1 MNRLPFSTRVDVA
14 AVVEPRYLSWQTER
28 TVFDPT
34 PRGGLRMGREVPVD
48 PPVLTVKGDEHE
60 PFGDPLPGT
69 VDVPAEGLHRR
80 LRRFGRDA
88 SGVVVGWVWRAEGHY
103 HEADQPR
110 YFDEE
115 GDGGQAYLDESR
127 RHRLYQVA
135 LDPGEVGNRFV
146 PADIVLVHPDDLEAQ
161 P

>member
-1 MNRLPFSTRVDVA
+1 MTGLTFGTRVHVDMI
-14 AVVEPRYLSWQTER
+14 VEPRYLTWQTER

-34 PRGGLRMGREVPVD
+34 PRGKMRIGREVPVD
-48 PPVLTVKGDEHE
+48 PPVLIDPRHEHI
-60 PFGDPLPGT
+60 GDPLPDTTT
-69 VDVPAEGLHRR
+69 VRAGGLHRR
-80 LRRFGRDA
+80 LRRFRRDA

-103 HEADQPR
+103 HEASYHFEDDQDR
-110 YFDEE
+110 
-115 GDGGQAYLDESR
+115 AYLNESR

-146 PADIVLVHPDDLEAQ
+146 PADVVLVHPDDLQAQ

>member
-1 MNRLPFSTRVDVA
+1 MNRLPFGTRVDVA
-14 AVVEPRYLSWQTER
+14 AVVEARYLTWQTER

-48 PPVLTVKGDEHE
+48 PPVLTDERN
-60 PFGDPLPGT
+60 PFQSVGDPLPGT
-69 VDVPAEGLHRR
+69 TDVPASGTHRR
-80 LRRFGRDA
+80 LRRFGREA

-103 HEADQPR
+103 HEASYHFEDDQDR
-110 YFDEE
+110 
-115 GDGGQAYLDESR
+115 AYLDESG

-135 LDPGEVGNRFV
+135 LDPGEVGGRFV
-146 PADIVLVHPDDLEAQ
+146 PADVVLVHPDDIEVA

>member
-1 MNRLPFSTRVDVA
+1 MSRLPFGTRVHVA
-14 AVVEPRYLSWQTER
+14 AVVEPRYLTWQTER

-48 PPVLTVKGDEHE
+48 PPVLIDPRHE
-60 PFGDPLPGT
+60 DIGGPLPHPTAVPDKGT
-69 VDVPAEGLHRR
+69 HRR
-80 LRRFGRDA
+80 LRRFGRVA

-103 HEADQPR
+103 HEASYHFEDDQ
-110 YFDEE
+110 DH
-115 GDGGQAYLDESR
+115 AYLDEAG

-135 LDPGEVGNRFV
+135 LDPGEVGRRFV
-146 PADIVLVHPDDLEAQ
+146 PADVVLVHPDNLEVR

>member
-1 MNRLPFSTRVDVA
+1 MNRLPFGTRVDVA
-14 AVVEPRYLSWQTER
+14 AVVEPRYLTWQTER

-60 PFGDPLPGT
+60 PLGDPLPGT

-80 LRRFGRDA
+80 LRRFGREV
-88 SGVVVGWVWRAEGHY
+88 SGVVVGWVWRAEGSY
-103 HEADQPR
+103 HEASYHFEEDQDQP
-110 YFDEE
+110 
-115 GDGGQAYLDESR
+115 YLDASGR
-127 RHRLYQVA
+127 YWLYQVA
-135 LDPGEVGNRFV
+135 LDPGDPGRRPWPVT
-146 PADIVLVHPDDLEAQ
+146 IVLAYLDDVEVA